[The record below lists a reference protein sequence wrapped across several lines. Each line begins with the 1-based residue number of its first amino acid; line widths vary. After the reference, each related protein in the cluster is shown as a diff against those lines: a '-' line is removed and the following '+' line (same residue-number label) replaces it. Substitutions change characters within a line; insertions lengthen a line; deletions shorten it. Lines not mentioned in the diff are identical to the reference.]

1 MAKNGRSRSRDN
13 PFSAYRKARRVTY
26 RLPLLFKGYIQG
38 YNKAVFLPQE
48 FIGSRYIISTPLSI
62 SQLFTQDDRGEFK
75 ARIQADSMVGL
86 VREKIEVPIG
96 ELLDKNHCEFYLKF
110 VIEGFIIIRQAV

>member
-1 MAKNGRSRSRDN
+1 MLGERGMVEE
-13 PFSAYRKARRVTY
+13 ARLLSTTSSTGQ
-26 RLPLLFKGYIQG
+26 LPSLP
-38 YNKAVFLPQE
+38 KAVFLPQE

-110 VIEGFIIIRQAV
+110 VIQSFIIIRQAV